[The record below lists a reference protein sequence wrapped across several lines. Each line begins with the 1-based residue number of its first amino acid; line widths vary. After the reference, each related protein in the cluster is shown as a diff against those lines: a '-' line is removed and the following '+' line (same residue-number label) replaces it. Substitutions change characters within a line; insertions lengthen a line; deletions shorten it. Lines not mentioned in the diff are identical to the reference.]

1 MSIVCHSFNRYPAA
15 LQKQLWAGNYVTDI
29 LSELLLIVV
38 TIYMPSPKASILR
51 AVDAFQVTWWKKVF
65 EGVSQPFVSD
75 TSPKCIDE
83 EGLGPDAVHGLGKLY
98 TTCINTVS
106 LI

>member
-1 MSIVCHSFNRYPAA
+1 
-15 LQKQLWAGNYVTDI
+15 
-29 LSELLLIVV
+29 
-38 TIYMPSPKASILR
+38 MPSPKASILR
-51 AVDAFQVTWWKKVF
+51 AVDSFQVTWWKKVF